1 MAFLLFK
8 LYSFLSNHN
17 ALKKHERLCNNHD
30 HCEIIMPEK
39 NKNIKIQQRRKIIK
53 STTCNLR

>member
-8 LYSFLSNHN
+8 LSSFLSNHN

-30 HCEIIMPEK
+30 HCEIIMPEE
-39 NKNIKIQQRRKIIK
+39 NKNILK
-53 STTCNLR
+53 